1 MYRNGNPYANHQQ
14 YNDQMNP
21 TNANMYYHHQQQQQQ
36 ESLDGINSFS
46 KPPASNFSSN
56 YMNNQNSHQSLQ
68 EYARSQI
75 PRNDMNNTMGKD
87 MALHPGVFQDVPSLA
102 HPSNTNYGLL
112 QQQQQQLSGSP
123 LQQPPILGSIYK
135 HNNNSNSL
143 IQNSIGMN
151 KQPDSPIQ
159 AIPQPGQ
166 SCSPGQYSFESDYTS
181 TDFGQGSNNSNMNNM
196 NSNDNSGASSPF
208 HQPQYDYGDSVSQGS
223 SNLAY
228 ANVPQPSDSNNIGN
242 ISPVLSQPHQQQSFK
257 NSNITNS
264 NVSRNNYM
272 YFERRPDLFSKST
285 QDKAAAVRLKIEN
298 FYRQSVKYAI
308 ERNERRV
315 KLEAELAS
323 HDWSEERKSR
333 QLASLGKKESDFLRL
348 RRTRLSLEDFHTIK
362 VIGKGAF
369 GEVRLVQKKDTGKVY
384 AMKTLLK
391 SEMFKKDQLA
401 HVKAERDVLAGSDS
415 PWVVSLY
422 YSFQDA
428 QYLYLVM
435 EFLPGGD
442 LMTMLIRWQLF
453 TEDVTRFY
461 MAECILAI
469 EAIHKIGFIHRDI
482 KPDNILIDI
491 RGHIKLSDFGLST
504 GFHKTHDSNYYKKLL
519 QEDDANNNNDLN
531 NGLNKPGQGI
541 KRQTMMVDSINLTM
555 SNRQQIQTWRKSRRL
570 MAYSTVG
577 TPDYIAP
584 EIFLYQGYG
593 QECDWWSLGAIMY
606 ECLIGWPPFCS
617 ETPQETYRKIM
628 NFEQTLQFPDD
639 IHISYEAEDLIRR
652 LLTHADQRLGSH
664 GGADEIKAHP
674 FFRGVDWNTI
684 RQVEAPYIPKL
695 SSITDTRFFPTDEL
709 ENIPDS
715 PAMAQAAK
723 QREQMMKQGGGA
735 LNNDAAIK
743 EDLPFIGYTYARFDY
758 LTRKDGF

>member
-1 MYRNGNPYANHQQ
+1 MNNNNFNNTNPHLNSNFSQYEPLQQPSAITDLDGGPYLRGRDSQLSLQDQYSTNNNNSSNNSNSSNINSNGLLPSGFTDVPSLNF
-14 YNDQMNP
+14 P
-21 TNANMYYHHQQQQQQ
+21 TTPNSISNQQQQHPNNNLQQ
-36 ESLDGINSFS
+36 QQFETNGMSYNNNNNGNINPMSSQSNGYSSEFQQPQSLLYTHTNNSQNLLNQQLQGQQQQ
-46 KPPASNFSSN
+46 AAYSSPTQYSISSDYN
-56 YMNNQNSHQSLQ
+56 NNQNSNTNPNSILNTDTISRSNSPYNQITNNTASSP
-68 EYARSQI
+68 ARS
-75 PRNDMNNTMGKD
+75 NT
-87 MALHPGVFQDVPSLA
+87 
-102 HPSNTNYGLL
+102 
-112 QQQQQQLSGSP
+112 P
-123 LQQPPILGSIYK
+123 LQYSTQPNP
-135 HNNNSNSL
+135 NSNS
-143 IQNSIGMN
+143 NMTSVSTPN
-151 KQPDSPIQ
+151 
-159 AIPQPGQ
+159 APG
-166 SCSPGQYSFESDYTS
+166 
-181 TDFGQGSNNSNMNNM
+181 NSNGAQPTSNPH
-196 NSNDNSGASSPF
+196 NS
-208 HQPQYDYGDSVSQGS
+208 
-223 SNLAY
+223 
-228 ANVPQPSDSNNIGN
+228 
-242 ISPVLSQPHQQQSFK
+242 
-257 NSNITNS
+257 
-264 NVSRNNYM
+264 NYM
-272 YFERRPDLFSKST
+272 YFERRPDLLPKSI
-285 QDKAAAVRLKIEN
+285 QDRAAGVKLKIEN
-298 FYRQSVKYAI
+298 FYQSSVKLAI
-308 ERNERRV
+308 ERNQRRIELENELNSFNYSNERNSR
-315 KLEAELAS
+315 KLI
-323 HDWSEERKSR
+323 
-333 QLASLGKKESDFLRL
+333 SLGKKESQFLRL
-348 RRTRLSLEDFHTIK
+348 RRTRLSLNDFKTIK

-369 GEVRLVQKKDTGKVY
+369 GEVRLVQKTDTGKIY

-391 SEMFKKDQLA
+391 SEMYKKDQLA

-422 YSFQDA
+422 YSFQDN
-428 QYLYLVM
+428 QYLYLIM

-442 LMTMLIRWQLF
+442 LMTMLIRWQIF

-469 EAIHKIGFIHRDI
+469 EAIHKLGFIHRDI

-519 QEDDANNNNDLN
+519 QKDEEVKGNPNQLSNPTQNQNNNN
-531 NGLNKPGQGI
+531 
-541 KRQTMMVDSINLTM
+541 RQSMVVDSINLTM

-652 LLTHADQRLGSH
+652 LLTHSDQRLGRH
-664 GGADEIKAHP
+664 GGPDEIKSHP
-674 FFRGVDWNTI
+674 FFRGVDWNSI

-709 ENIPDS
+709 ENVPDS

-723 QREQMMKQGGGA
+723 QREQMLKQG
-735 LNNDAAIK
+735 NNSNNGNRATK
-743 EDLPFIGYTYARFDY
+743 EDLPFIGYTYSRFDY
-758 LTRKDGF
+758 LTRKNAI

>member
-1 MYRNGNPYANHQQ
+1 MQSNKQGVHQQ
-14 YNDQMNP
+14 YSSQQSGEGQYLRDSDGYQQMARP
-21 TNANMYYHHQQQQQQ
+21 PVAGFSNMYMSQQNSNQSLHDHIQQQQYYQQQMLHQQQQQQ
-36 ESLDGINSFS
+36 QQQNENNGAMFHGAGFTDIPTLSHPSTPPPQNQYMKMANPQQLQQHIIDVP
-46 KPPASNFSSN
+46 PPA
-56 YMNNQNSHQSLQ
+56 
-68 EYARSQI
+68 I
-75 PRNDMNNTMGKD
+75 T
-87 MALHPGVFQDVPSLA
+87 
-102 HPSNTNYGLL
+102 GL
-112 QQQQQQLSGSP
+112 
-123 LQQPPILGSIYK
+123 YR

-143 IQNSIGMN
+143 VQNNNSTGM
-151 KQPDSPIQ
+151 KGVQQPL
-159 AIPQPGQ
+159 PQGAF
-166 SCSPGQYSFESDYTS
+166 SPGQYSVDSDHS
-181 TDFGQGSNNSNMNNM
+181 QPNQNANFSNPNLAGSNGSR
-196 NSNDNSGASSPF
+196 ASSPF
-208 HQPQYDYGDSVSQGS
+208 HQPQNMYTDVVAQ
-223 SNLAY
+223 
-228 ANVPQPSDSNNIGN
+228 Q
-242 ISPVLSQPHQQQSFK
+242 SPTRSINSFQQQQQQAQFVAEQQPVQHSPIRTK
-257 NSNITNS
+257 SAQPPTDANS
-264 NVSRNNYM
+264 NYM
-272 YFERRPDLFSKST
+272 YFERRPDLLTKST
-285 QDKAAAVRLKIEN
+285 QDKAAAVKLKIEN
-298 FYRQSVKYAI
+298 FYQQSVKYAI

-315 KLEAELAS
+315 ELESELSS
-323 HDWSEERKSR
+323 HDWSDERKSR
-333 QLASLGKKESDFLRL
+333 QLTSLGKKESQFLRL
-348 RRTRLSLEDFHTIK
+348 RRTRLSLEDFQTIK

-369 GEVRLVQKKDTGKVY
+369 GEVRLVQKRDTGKIY

-391 SEMFKKDQLA
+391 SEMYKKDQLA

-428 QYLYLVM
+428 QYLYLIM

-469 EAIHKIGFIHRDI
+469 ETIHKLGFIHRDI

-491 RGHIKLSDFGLST
+491 RGHVKLSDFGLST

-519 QEDDANNNNDLN
+519 QEEEVNGANPAQG
-531 NGLNKPGQGI
+531 NGNTLGLTKPGQIGD
-541 KRQTMMVDSINLTM
+541 RQTMIVDSINLTM
-555 SNRQQIQTWRKSRRL
+555 SNRRQIQTWRKSRRL

-652 LLTHADQRLGSH
+652 LLTHSDQRLGRH
-664 GGADEIKAHP
+664 GGADEIKSHP
-674 FFRGVDWNTI
+674 FFRGVEWNTI

-709 ENIPDS
+709 ENVPDS
-715 PAMAQAAK
+715 PAMAQAAQ
-723 QREQMMKQGGGA
+723 QREQMMKLNGA
-735 LNNDAAIK
+735 AQNAGAPIK
-743 EDLPFIGYTYARFDY
+743 EDLPFIGYTYSRFDY
-758 LTRKDGF
+758 LTRKNAL